1 MRPFPYS
8 LMIVACLLFQRP
20 PAAKLFPI
28 PENMEYEFPGVK
40 LSSAETKLLDKALSA
55 DFANQDFCDKESP
68 LPELSSAHVSL
79 GRLGSGIIV
88 KVNDPCICG
97 TGGCP
102 MFVYV
107 REKGGYRTVS
117 ESFGWAF
124 GVVPSETD
132 VPDLVFASSAGGGL
146 MTLTLQ
152 RYDGHAY
159 VDHSCETLTA
169 KEGFPQSQD
178 DWWDP
183 DKVSVSPCENFVPGS
198 PRILRRHHS

>member
-1 MRPFPYS
+1 
-8 LMIVACLLFQRP
+8 MIVAYLLFQRP
-20 PAAKLFPI
+20 PTAKLFPI

-40 LSSAETKLLDKALSA
+40 LSPAEAKLLEKAFSA
-55 DFANQDFCDKESP
+55 DFAKHDFCDKK
-68 LPELSSAHVSL
+68 LALTELAIANVSL
-79 GRLGSGIIV
+79 GKLGNGIIG
-88 KVNDPCICG
+88 KVNDSCICG

-107 REKGGYRTVS
+107 REKRGYRTVS
-117 ESFGWAF
+117 EGFGWAF
-124 GVVPSETD
+124 GVVSSETD

-152 RYDGHAY
+152 QYDGQVY
-159 VDHSCETLTA
+159 VDHACDMLTA

-183 DKVSVSPCENFVPGS
+183 DKVSVSPCENFVSSSPGT
-198 PRILRRHHS
+198 PH